1 MTRRNLCPN
10 PAAKNNTTGWGGN
23 ANPARVTGLTGFPST
38 TGMKA
43 ANSGFTQSPTGACAP
58 GDQLVVS
65 FYQQSPGILGTKT
78 VYAAFTRTAGGDD
91 FSQTFTTSLDG
102 TVKRATATVTA
113 PANATG
119 VYLIFDGIA
128 ADVVMT
134 DVMYEP
140 GTVDGGYADGDT
152 SGWAWDGTNGNSTS
166 SETGLTS
173 VTGTLSAP
181 WAIRGTISQSLST
194 PWTLRASVSRPL
206 DVPWAQRAVVAQSL
220 ATPWA
225 IRGVASVT
233 LTVPWVLRGQISAL
247 LGVPWTVRRRVTSTL
262 QTLWVVEGENHAR
275 AASIRAN
282 LTDYV
287 TAYLD
292 M

>member
-10 PAAKNNTTGWGGN
+10 PAAKNNATGWSGS
-23 ANPARVTGLTGFPST
+23 AAPTRVTGLTGFPVT
-38 TGMKA
+38 TGEKSTGA
-43 ANSGFTQSPTGACAP
+43 GFIQSPTGACGP
-58 GDQLVVS
+58 GDQLVLS
-65 FYQQSPGILGTKT
+65 LYQQSSSFLGSKT
-78 VYAAFTRTAGGDD
+78 VYAAFTRSAGGDD

-119 VYLIFDGIA
+119 VYLLLDGIA
-128 ADVVMT
+128 ADTVMT
-134 DVMYEP
+134 AVMYEP

-152 SGWAWDGTNGNSTS
+152 SGWAWDGANGNSTS

-181 WAIRGTISQSLST
+181 WTIRGTVSQSLST
-194 PWTLRASVSRPL
+194 PWTLRASVSRSL

-220 ATPWA
+220 ATPWT
-225 IRGVASVT
+225 IRGVASGT
-233 LTVPWVLRGQISAL
+233 LTAPWALRGQISAL

-262 QTLWVVEGENHAR
+262 QTLWVVEGENHAK